1 MPSDMALPLLAVKC
15 RLLLRRTIRKLKVM
29 PTLFRLLTVL
39 AIIAVVGYGA
49 MWALANLLEPPTRT
63 ITITVPQDRIGK

>member
-1 MPSDMALPLLAVKC
+1 MAVPPLPVKW
-15 RLLLRRTIRKLKVM
+15 RLPPQRTIRKLKVM

-39 AIIAVVGYGA
+39 TIIAAVGYGA
-49 MWALANLLEPPTRT
+49 VWALANLLEPPTRT

>member
-1 MPSDMALPLLAVKC
+1 
-15 RLLLRRTIRKLKVM
+15 M

-49 MWALANLLEPPTRT
+49 VWVLANYLEPQPRT
-63 ITITVPQDRIGK
+63 ITITVPSDRFGK